1 MHPEL
6 LQLTIDERRREL
18 ERRSRSGELR
28 RRVPESAEPA
38 GQTAV
43 VVLRLCSV
51 HDDAA
56 LDRLAEL
63 ESRPLPSG
71 RHVIAEVD
79 GTVVAALPLG
89 QGPVLADPFE
99 RTEHLIPLLELR
111 ARQIAP
117 ETHRR
122 GPGGWGLARRLSRA

>member
-6 LQLTIDERRREL
+6 LQLMIDEQRREL
-18 ERRSRSGELR
+18 ERRSRSGALR
-28 RRVPESAEPA
+28 RRTPETVEPA

-63 ESRPLPSG
+63 EGKPLPSG
-71 RHVIAEVD
+71 RHVLAEVD

-89 QGPVLADPFE
+89 RGPLLADPFE

-117 ETHRR
+117 ETRRR
-122 GPGGWGLARRLSRA
+122 GPAGWGRPRLSGA

>member
-6 LQLTIDERRREL
+6 LQLMIDDQRREL
-18 ERRSRSGELR
+18 ERRSRSGALR
-28 RRVPESAEPA
+28 RRSPETAEPA
-38 GQTAV
+38 GQAAV

-63 ESRPLPSG
+63 EGKPLPSG

-89 QGPVLADPFE
+89 QGSVLADPFA

-117 ETHRR
+117 ETRRR
-122 GPGGWGLARRLSRA
+122 GPAGWGRPRLSRA